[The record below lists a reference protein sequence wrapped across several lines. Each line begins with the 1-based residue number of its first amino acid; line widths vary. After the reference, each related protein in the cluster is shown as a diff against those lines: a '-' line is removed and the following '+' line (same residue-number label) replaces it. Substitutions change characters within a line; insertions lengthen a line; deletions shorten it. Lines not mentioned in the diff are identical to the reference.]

1 MAAAGHGFGR
11 PHSLVFLAVLFP
23 ELLLEHGWAT
33 HGESGPLQLFVSI
46 AESPFLGL
54 ADVAWHGRLLTR
66 KAVRDHHPFVAPLR
80 QTRVA
85 KAEEKTRSHAPP
97 RWFPKALPGGPAT
110 TNALEKKKREATGSS
125 RACDKAEQRFSN
137 SPTTTPR
144 SRREQICLVF
154 ILASRIPATTARLTT
169 NTPFDKKVVHEA
181 LFSFYTHSQE
191 EEEKRRK

>member
-1 MAAAGHGFGR
+1 MRQPCTHNRTLQKGLPHIALTTNLQALSIQKAKGGR
-11 PHSLVFLAVLFP
+11 GVIERNAVV
-23 ELLLEHGWAT
+23 HT
-33 HGESGPLQLFVSI
+33 
-46 AESPFLGL
+46 
-54 ADVAWHGRLLTR
+54 
-66 KAVRDHHPFVAPLR
+66 